1 MDALWWRSL
10 LYVLAF
16 ELFFHLR
23 YRSAGS
29 VIVWRTFLDLSKR
42 VYCLAVSGVVNSNN
56 NNNNNNNHNDNNHN
70 NHKTLM
76 SVAITGR
83 PSSLHRAQKDNKIIY
98 K

>member
-1 MDALWWRSL
+1 

-16 ELFFHLR
+16 ALFFHLR

-42 VYCLAVSGVVNSNN
+42 VYRLAVSGVVNSNN
-56 NNNNNNNHNDNNHN
+56 NNNDDDNNYN

-76 SVAITGR
+76 SVTITGR